1 MRDIRVQ
8 NEGFEI
14 GEELARLEAL
24 GGGAVA
30 SFTGLVR
37 GKAGASLTLDHYP
50 GMTERTLEALVD
62 QAEAR
67 WQLGGVILIHRV
79 GTLEAGARI
88 VLVATC
94 SDHRKDALEACAYL
108 IDRLKTD
115 APFWKKEQRADG
127 TESWVDARSTDDD
140 AAARWG

>member
-8 NEGFEI
+8 NESFDVGA
-14 GEELARLEAL
+14 ELARLEAL

-37 GKAGASLTLDHYP
+37 GEAGATLTLDHYP
-50 GMTERTLEALVD
+50 GMTEKALVTLAD
-62 QAEAR
+62 QAETR
-67 WQLGGVILIHRV
+67 WSLNGLIIIHRV
-79 GTLEAGARI
+79 GILAAGARI
-88 VLVATC
+88 VLVATG
-94 SDHRKDALEACAYL
+94 SAHRADALEACAYL

-115 APFWKKEQRADG
+115 APFWKKERGLDG
-127 TESWVDARSTDDD
+127 MENWVEAREGDDE